1 MDETTIIILI
11 VGMFFCL
18 ALIGGGYYYTTTLQE
33 GDEAVMSG
41 EKCSGMDA
49 NAIYEYNENGQ
60 CSLKECKEGFFL
72 QNGHCIR
79 QVDTTVASR
88 ESGEL
93 VAVDCEIKGY
103 TKGACLGDDGMTL
116 LGTVGSCG
124 KGTRQLFPADILPAV
139 NGGKCD
145 MEPKTEECEVPCPDI
160 CVATDDNYTADGACI
175 SQGKELGD
183 IYCGSGVQNKKLDP
197 NTVTGFESNEL
208 RDAWIDLN
216 WKGCAKVKSLPCEVE
231 CVQGKVRTDCPA
243 LDSSVQKS
251 YVVDSYN
258 KPICFKS
265 DYAQSVLESGGLLD
279 RSPEN
284 ILPSVTADE
293 MWNPETGEYNP
304 IPTGKQISYRSGGGM
319 SFNDM
324 VKSGCINYELED
336 CQAPQVPAPCK
347 VSFNTLVEECASV
360 RCGEPLARKVK
371 NIVAQPAFGGG
382 ACSFDDSIREE
393 ACTGQSDKPC
403 CDPDNNQH
411 WINEAYDTDILG
423 FVRQK
428 HNVETCSMLGVTAR
442 RGYQG
447 NEVSLDKT
455 VSHCTGLPG
464 IEIRNGTT
472 LFYNPDKC
480 GKPQIYVLRVTEE
493 NGTYPRVMS
502 SFNNVKTTKTSDNH
516 QSYKPLP
523 LVKVPIDD
531 NNFFLMALPSGN
543 NNLRFIRV
551 WNKYKNE
558 DLELQPY
565 TPKHFEAI
573 QMVPDRFKYAKFTQ
587 DGEFIRLVDGP
598 PNFTDYFKKMK
609 LIKLEDYDYADR
621 VVISQEGEDGYDCQI
636 TTHPD
641 VLRTSTKRYAASYIE
656 NNPTV
661 VSDERYVEFVRQ
673 NPCGNFY
680 AFDKKKEQKELIES
694 IKST

>member
-11 VGMFFCL
+11 VGVFVCL
-18 ALIGGGYYYTTTLQE
+18 ALIGGGYYYTTTLQD
-33 GDEAVMSG
+33 GDGAVMSG

-49 NAIYEYNENGQ
+49 NAIYEYDENGQ

-72 QNGHCIR
+72 QNGNCIR

-116 LGTVGSCG
+116 LGTADSCG
-124 KGTRQLFPADILPAV
+124 KGTRQLFPSDILPAV

-145 MEPKTEECEVPCPDI
+145 MEAKTEECEVACPDI
-160 CVATDDNYTADGACI
+160 CVATDDNYTLDGACI

-183 IYCGSGVQNKKLDP
+183 VYCGSGMQNMKLDP

-208 RDAWIDLN
+208 RDAWIDVN

-231 CVQGKVRTDCPA
+231 CVQGKVRTDCPT

-293 MWNPETGEYNP
+293 MWDPETGEYNP

-336 CQAPQVPAPCK
+336 CQAPQEPASCK
-347 VSFNTLVEECASV
+347 VSFNTLIEECASV
-360 RCGEPLARKVK
+360 RCGEPLAKKVK

-403 CDPDNNQH
+403 CDKTQRDHFDLNTPVGNWN
-411 WINEAYDTDILG
+411 IYGRSVA
-423 FVRQK
+423 K
-428 HNVETCSMLGVTAR
+428 H
-442 RGYQG
+442 
-447 NEVSLDKT
+447 
-455 VSHCTGLPG
+455 
-464 IEIRNGTT
+464 
-472 LFYNPDKC
+472 NPDKC
-480 GKPQIYVLRVTEE
+480 SMLNNNNPVPFSRQSLYNNTEAAENFKLKNGCIPGMPLYVNFEKDANTGLFKSFGQPTLKYDDSCDNPQIYIIQT
-493 NGTYPRVMS
+493 G
-502 SFNNVKTTKTSDNH
+502 D
-516 QSYKPLP
+516 
-523 LVKVPIDD
+523 
-531 NNFFLMALPSGN
+531 SGN
-543 NNLRFIRV
+543 HIWTPGGLQNSVARLGNNGSAIGFVKIPSSDDDPDTFNLFALASDKTRAGLVYFNTYHVGWPKTDGKVKLTPPLFKTVGDSVEVLTELWGNSDKIR
-551 WNKYKNE
+551 
-558 DLELQPY
+558 
-565 TPKHFEAI
+565 
-573 QMVPDRFKYAKFTQ
+573 
-587 DGEFIRLVDGP
+587 
-598 PNFTDYFKKMK
+598 
-609 LIKLEDYDYADR
+609 LIKLEDYDGPTSIKLDKT
-621 VVISQEGEDGYDCQI
+621 VHVKECLSEYDI
-636 TTHPD
+636 PAE
-641 VLRTSTKRYAASYIE
+641 KM
-656 NNPTV
+656 N
-661 VSDERYVEFVRQ
+661 DERYVEFVTQ
-673 NPCGNFY
+673 NPCVKLYYG
-680 AFDKKKEQKELIES
+680 DKKKEYNELIQS
-694 IKST
+694 IKTT

>member
-11 VGMFFCL
+11 VGMFVCL
-18 ALIGGGYYYTTTLQE
+18 ALIGGGYYYTTTLQD

-49 NAIYEYNENGQ
+49 NAIYEYDENGQ

-79 QVDTTVASR
+79 QVDTTVASQ
-88 ESGEL
+88 ESGEM

-116 LGTVGSCG
+116 LGTADSCG
-124 KGTRQLFPADILPAV
+124 KGTRQLFPSDILPAI

-145 MEPKTEECEVPCPDI
+145 MKPKTEDCEVPCPDI
-160 CVATDDNYTADGACI
+160 CVATDDNYTPDGACI

-183 IYCGSGVQNKKLDP
+183 VYCGSGMQNKKLDP
-197 NTVTGFESNEL
+197 TTVTGFDTNEL
-208 RDAWIDLN
+208 RDAWIDVN
-216 WKGCAKVKSLPCEVE
+216 WKGCAKVKSMPCEVE
-231 CVQGKVRTDCPA
+231 CVQGKVRTDCPT

-251 YVVDSYN
+251 YVVDSFN

-265 DYAQSVLESGGLLD
+265 DYAQKVLESGGLLD
-279 RSPEN
+279 KSPEN
-284 ILPSVTADE
+284 ILPPVTADE
-293 MWNPETGEYNP
+293 MWDSEKGEYNP
-304 IPTGKQISYRSGGGM
+304 IPTGKQIAYRSGGGM

-324 VKSGCINYELED
+324 VKSGCINYELEE
-336 CQAPQVPAPCK
+336 CQAPQVPAPCDLIYD
-347 VSFNTLVEECASV
+347 TTVEACTPV
-360 RCGEPLARKVK
+360 KCGEPLVRKVQ
-371 NIVAQPAFGGG
+371 NTIVRPAFGGG
-382 ACSFDDSIREE
+382 YCPYDDSIREV
-393 ACTGQSDKPC
+393 ACIGESDKPC
-403 CDPDNNQH
+403 CDPGNRQH

-428 HNVETCSMLGVTAR
+428 HNVETCSMLGATAR

-447 NEVSLDKT
+447 DEISIDKT

-464 IEIRNGTT
+464 IEIRDGTT

-493 NGTYPRVMS
+493 DGTHPRVMGS
-502 SFNNVKTTKTSDNH
+502 SNNVESPRTHDNN
-516 QSYKPLP
+516 QWRRPLP

-531 NNFFLMALPSGN
+531 DNFFLMALPGDRN
-543 NNLRFIRV
+543 NMRFIQVRQILYKKRYLDLA
-551 WNKYKNE
+551 KYHPNNFKG
-558 DLELQPY
+558 
-565 TPKHFEAI
+565 T
-573 QMVPDRFKYAKFTQ
+573 QMVPEQFKYAKFTQ

-598 PNFTDYFKKMK
+598 PDFTDYFKKMK
-609 LIKLEDYDYADR
+609 LIKLEDYEYADQ
-621 VVISQEGEDGYDCQI
+621 VVISQEGEDGHYCRI
-636 TTHPD
+636 EHPD
-641 VLRTSTKRYAASYIE
+641 VLRTGGSWGPTYIE
-656 NNPTV
+656 NPTV
-661 VSDERYVEFVRQ
+661 VSDERYVEFVTQ

-694 IKST
+694 IKSGT